1 MRKGYVF
8 GSSTPREM
16 LHHKAKDKS
25 SVLEALASDAVHDV
39 RPFVKNIHNSNARS
53 KSVPKGTKTFVFG
66 SSTPREWSYHVKIPA
81 RYRTYDAKLPPKER
95 SQTVSSLRNLQGDS
109 VTFEDRQHAKP
120 KTEQPATSR
129 EARNRHARVN
139 LPPVPHTSRPD
150 AHSKSPPDED
160 DEDEAASEPDIK
172 MDRGQR
178 KEWTSTANKTSM
190 SPTKSKPNDVV
201 KKQVKVTNVGM
212 KSRKYKQVK
221 EPIVNHVIETDSE
234 LIFERSEELEHEIGG
249 KQVIANYDEEEET
262 ITSGPLVRAPDTEL
276 MALSEDVQLSH
287 PVQVDVAQVAM
298 NNSQNNHVV
307 NERPVENNVEASNA
321 NSNDLPTD

>member
-95 SQTVSSLRNLQGDS
+95 SQTLHSKIVNMPNQ
-109 VTFEDRQHAKP
+109 

-129 EARNRHARVN
+129 EALDQTRTR
-139 LPPVPHTSRPD
+139 
-150 AHSKSPPDED
+150 KSPPDED

>member
-8 GSSTPREM
+8 GSSTPRE
-16 LHHKAKDKS
+16 LSHHKVKDKS

-39 RPFVKNIHNSNARS
+39 RPFVRNMHNPNARS

-66 SSTPREWSYHVKIPA
+66 SSTPREWSHHVKIPT
-81 RYRTYDAKLPPKER
+81 RHRTYDAKLPRKER

-109 VTFEDRQHAKP
+109 VKSLTFEDQHAKP

-129 EARNRHARVN
+129 EARTRHARVN

-178 KEWTSTANKTSM
+178 KEWAPTANKTAT
-190 SPTKSKPNDVV
+190 SPTKSKPNDAP
-201 KKQVKVTNVGM
+201 K
-212 KSRKYKQVK
+212 KQVK

-234 LIFERSEELEHEIGG
+234 LIFERSEELEHDIGG
-249 KQVIANYDEEEET
+249 KQVTASYYDEEEEG

-298 NNSQNNHVV
+298 NSQKKVH
-307 NERPVENNVEASNA
+307 
-321 NSNDLPTD
+321 